1 MSKTSPHTHP
11 YDLQW
16 PVCLPGDGN
25 DLRIDALSSSIS
37 VPLCHLAHVDTW
49 KEFVSLEQNGP
60 NGPGVGWHHEYLPD
74 VFGSCQLPNHFLIM
88 ALYYGQLLPIISPKP
103 HTCHVLAV
111 LTVQQPPVRVDLHL
125 QPGPHIQQHPVLLVL
140 PLQVTADLSQLGLY
154 VGDQALHLGQLGA
167 VAGLRLCQG
176 VLQGV
181 SLRQRE
187 RK

>member
-1 MSKTSPHTHP
+1 M
-11 YDLQW
+11 
-16 PVCLPGDGN
+16 
-25 DLRIDALSSSIS
+25 ALS
-37 VPLCHLAHVDTW
+37 
-49 KEFVSLEQNGP
+49 
-60 NGPGVGWHHEYLPD
+60 YR
-74 VFGSCQLPNHFLIM
+74 
-88 ALYYGQLLPIISPKP
+88 QLLPITSPKP

-111 LTVQQPPVRVDLHL
+111 LTVQQPPVRVDLCL

-154 VGDQALHLGQLGA
+154 VGDQALHPGQLGG

-187 RK
+187 RQDN